1 MKITIT
7 DAAKSK
13 IKNKL
18 DGKYKL
24 LLNFDDGVGN
34 HSDVGSCA
42 IGISFDLLAVSLDDN
57 DPAFDETLE
66 SDLGPI
72 YIKGYSKSYLDQ
84 GLKLDVTYNELVLKG
99 DAGMLDGN
107 VALKDER

>member
-13 IKNKL
+13 IKNRL
-18 DGKYKL
+18 NGEYKL

-34 HSDVGSCA
+34 YSDVGSCA
-42 IGISFDLLAVSLDDN
+42 IGISFDLLAVKPEDN
-57 DPAFDETLE
+57 DPAFDDSLD

-84 GLKLDVTYNELVLKG
+84 GLKLDVNYNELVLKG